1 MTPARPDDSLNTL
14 RRYRDWAPW
23 NLHDLAAVAGAMLE
37 ASGVRPT
44 NAAASAH
51 PSERTI
57 RYYVTRGLVSAPDGR
72 GTAATYTYRHL
83 LEVLLIKL
91 RQMEGA
97 SLERLSREVA
107 GITGDIVERRVAAAL
122 GTGLPSPNLLAIR
135 GASNARGRAGQAMH
149 FWSASADDEAQ
160 RFAATKW
167 HRIPVVRG
175 VELHLHE
182 GHPLATQIARRGDIA
197 NAVRL
202 AINRVLVDAGRDD
215 AP

>member
-1 MTPARPDDSLNTL
+1 MTPVRPDDSLITL
-14 RRYRDWAPW
+14 RRYRDLAPW
-23 NLHDLAAVAGAMLE
+23 NLRDLAAVAGAMLK

-57 RYYVTRGLVSAPDGR
+57 RYYVTRGLVSPPDGR

-107 GITGDIVERRVAAAL
+107 GITGDTVERRVAAAL

-135 GASNARGRAGQAMH
+135 GASSARGRAGQAMH
-149 FWSASADDEAQ
+149 VWSAAPAEEAH
-160 RFAATKW
+160 RFNATKW
-167 HRIPVVRG
+167 HRIPVARG
-175 VELHLHE
+175 VELHVHD

-202 AINRVLVDAGRDD
+202 AINGVVADAGRGD